1 LLIVVKPKTVDAIT
15 KTKKF
20 RNKIPIIL
28 SLTRIKIDLQ
38 LISLIIDLVA
48 ECFERLIKAPIIISN
63 NESNCLFS
71 SDDFDDIRSIL
82 IINSPNLLIAFCSH
96 KYGIIVCDKA
106 KFLIN
111 PTVALRIPQ

>member
-1 LLIVVKPKTVDAIT
+1 VIT